1 MLWVAGIVLALA
13 NFVAVLNMTIA
24 NVTVPNIAGALG
36 AGSSQGTWVITSYAV
51 AEAITVPLTGWL
63 AGRFGAVRLFCI
75 SVVLF
80 GAFSLLCGMSTSLGM
95 LLGMR
100 VLQGMAGGPLLA
112 LSQTLLLRI
121 FPKKQSMQ
129 AMGLWAMTTL
139 LAPVVGPVLGG
150 WLCDNYSWPWVF
162 FINVPMALAFGVIA
176 WGLLKRYQD
185 PAVIKP
191 VDKIGMLLLII
202 WVAAL
207 QIMLDEG
214 KDKDWFSSMEI
225 RVLAITA
232 VIGFISFLIW
242 ELTEKNPIVDLRVFR
257 HRGFSSCML
266 VLALAFGVIA
276 WGLLKRYQ
284 DRAVIKP
291 VDKTGM
297 LLLIVWVAAL
307 QIMLDEG
314 KDKDWFSSMEIRV
327 LAITAVI
334 GFISFV
340 IWELTEKNPI
350 VDLRVFRH
358 RGFSSCMLVLAL
370 AFGAFFGINVL
381 TPQWL
386 QYNMGYTTTWA
397 GMVVAWGGVLSV
409 VFSPIAAKLGNRVDP
424 RLLIFVGCL
433 WLGLVTFWRGYA
445 TPDMSYWTICLPLF
459 FMGVGMPLYYVP
471 LTGLAMGSV
480 NEEETASAAGLMNFV
495 RTIAGA
501 IATSLVTTSWQNRS
515 IIAHAKLTDIVDPT
529 GQVASMLPPGLS
541 GQMVREMLNNL
552 VTSQS
557 LMLATNGLMMVI
569 GAVFIIASV
578 SIVLAPK
585 PARFVDGASV
595 GH

>member
-1 MLWVAGIVLALA
+1 MSNLPVDPKHPPSLEGGMLWVAGIVLALA

-75 SVVLF
+75 AVVLF
-80 GAFSLLCGMSTSLGM
+80 GVFSLLCGMSTSLGM

-121 FPKKQSMQ
+121 FPKQQSMQ

-162 FINVPMALAFGVIA
+162 LINVPMALLFGAIA

-225 RVLAITA
+225 RVLVITA
-232 VIGFISFLIW
+232 VIGF
-242 ELTEKNPIVDLRVFR
+242 
-257 HRGFSSCML
+257 
-266 VLALAFGVIA
+266 LAF
-276 WGLLKRYQ
+276 L
-284 DRAVIKP
+284 
-291 VDKTGM
+291 
-297 LLLIVWVAAL
+297 
-307 QIMLDEG
+307 
-314 KDKDWFSSMEIRV
+314 
-327 LAITAVI
+327 
-334 GFISFV
+334 

-370 AFGAFFGINVL
+370 AFGAFFGLNVL

-397 GMVVAWGGVLSV
+397 GMAVAWGGLLSV
-409 VFSPIAAKLGNRVDP
+409 IFSPIAAKLGNRVDP
-424 RLLIFVGCL
+424 RLLIFIGCL
-433 WLGLVTFWRGYA
+433 WLGLDTFWRAYA
-445 TPDMSYWTICLPLF
+445 TSDMSYWLICIPLF

-495 RTIAGA
+495 RTISGA

-529 GQVASMLPPGLS
+529 GQMASILPPGLS

-585 PARFVDGASV
+585 AARAVDAASI

>member
-1 MLWVAGIVLALA
+1 MSKLSMESEHLAPLEGGMLWVGGIVLALA

-63 AGRFGAVRLFCI
+63 SGRFGSVRLFCI

-80 GAFSLLCGMSTSLGM
+80 GVFSLLCGLSTSLGM

-121 FPKKQSMQ
+121 FPKEKSMQ

-162 FINVPMALAFGVIA
+162 LINVPMAFLFGLIA
-176 WGLLKRYQD
+176 WNLLKRYRD
-185 PAVIKP
+185 PAVVKP
-191 VDKIGMLLLII
+191 VDKIGMLLL
-202 WVAAL
+202 V
-207 QIMLDEG
+207 
-214 KDKDWFSSMEI
+214 
-225 RVLAITA
+225 
-232 VIGFISFLIW
+232 
-242 ELTEKNPIVDLRVFR
+242 
-257 HRGFSSCML
+257 
-266 VLALAFGVIA
+266 
-276 WGLLKRYQ
+276 
-284 DRAVIKP
+284 
-291 VDKTGM
+291 
-297 LLLIVWVAAL
+297 VWVAAL

-327 LAITAVI
+327 LAVTAAI
-334 GFISFV
+334 GFVSFL

-370 AFGAFFGINVL
+370 AFGAFFGLNVL

-397 GMVVAWGGVLSV
+397 GLVVAWGGLLSV
-409 VFSPIAAKLGNRVDP
+409 IFSPIAAKLANRVDP
-424 RLLIFVGCL
+424 RWLIFIGCL
-433 WLGLVTFWRGYA
+433 WLGLDTFWRAHA
-445 TPDMSYWTICLPLF
+445 TSDMSYWVICIPLF
-459 FMGVGMPLYYVP
+459 FMGVGMPMYYVP

-495 RTIAGA
+495 RTISGA

-515 IIAHAKLTDIVDPT
+515 IIAHAKLADIADPT
-529 GQVASMLPPGLS
+529 GQVASMLPAGLN

-557 LMLATNGLMMVI
+557 LMLATNGLMLVI
-569 GAVFIIASV
+569 GAIFIIASV

-585 PARFVDGASV
+585 AARAVDAASI

>member
-1 MLWVAGIVLALA
+1 MLWVAAIVLALA

-63 AGRFGAVRLFCI
+63 SGRFGAVRLFCV

-80 GAFSLLCGMSTSLGM
+80 GVCSLLCGLSTSLYM

-100 VLQGMAGGPLLA
+100 VLQGMAGGPLMA

-121 FPKKQSMQ
+121 FPKSQSMQ

-150 WLCDNYSWPWVF
+150 WLCDNYTWSWVF
-162 FINVPMALAFGVIA
+162 FINVPMAIAFGVIA
-176 WGLLKRYQD
+176 WALLKRYHD
-185 PAVIKP
+185 PAVLKP
-191 VDKIGMLLLII
+191 VDRVGMLLLIV
-202 WVAAL
+202 WVGAL

-225 RVLAITA
+225 RVLAVVA
-232 VIGFISFLIW
+232 LIGFLAFLIW
-242 ELTEKNPIVDLRVFR
+242 ELTEEHPIVDLRVFR
-257 HRGFSSCML
+257 HRGFSSCM
-266 VLALAFGVIA
+266 V
-276 WGLLKRYQ
+276 
-284 DRAVIKP
+284 
-291 VDKTGM
+291 
-297 LLLIVWVAAL
+297 
-307 QIMLDEG
+307 
-314 KDKDWFSSMEIRV
+314 
-327 LAITAVI
+327 
-334 GFISFV
+334 
-340 IWELTEKNPI
+340 
-350 VDLRVFRH
+350 
-358 RGFSSCMLVLAL
+358 VLAL
-370 AFGAFFGINVL
+370 AFGAFFGLNVL

-397 GMVVAWGGVLSV
+397 GLVVAWGGLLSV
-409 VFSPIAAKLGNRVDP
+409 VFSPIAAKLAGRIDP
-424 RLLIFVGCL
+424 RVLIFVGCL
-433 WLGLVTFWRGYA
+433 WLGVDTFWRAYA
-445 TPDMSYWTICLPLF
+445 TPDMSYLLICIPMF
-459 FMGVGMPLYYVP
+459 FMGVGMPMYYVP

-480 NEEETASAAGLMNFV
+480 KEEETASAAGLMNFV
-495 RTIAGA
+495 RTISGA

-515 IIAHAKLTDIVDPT
+515 IIAHDRLTSVIDPT
-529 GQVASMLPPGLS
+529 GEVGAHLPPGLA
-541 GQMVREMLNNL
+541 GQMVREMVNNL

-569 GAVFIIASV
+569 AAIFIAASAA
-578 SIVLAPK
+578 IVLAPRA
-585 PARFVDGASV
+585 ARTVDAAAV

>member
-1 MLWVAGIVLALA
+1 MLWGAGIVLALA

-75 SVVLF
+75 SVLLF
-80 GAFSLLCGMSTSLGM
+80 GLFSLLCGMSTSLGM

-162 FINVPMALAFGVIA
+162 FINVPMALAFGVLA

-185 PAVIKP
+185 PAIIKP

-232 VIGFISFLIW
+232 VIGFVSFL
-242 ELTEKNPIVDLRVFR
+242 
-257 HRGFSSCML
+257 
-266 VLALAFGVIA
+266 
-276 WGLLKRYQ
+276 
-284 DRAVIKP
+284 
-291 VDKTGM
+291 
-297 LLLIVWVAAL
+297 
-307 QIMLDEG
+307 
-314 KDKDWFSSMEIRV
+314 
-327 LAITAVI
+327 
-334 GFISFV
+334 

-386 QYNMGYTTTWA
+386 QYNLGYTTTWA
-397 GMVVAWGGVLSV
+397 GLVVAWGGVLSV
-409 VFSPIAAKLGNRVDP
+409 VFSPISAKLSNRVDP
-424 RLLIFVGCL
+424 RKLIFMGCL
-433 WLGLVTFWRGYA
+433 WLGMVTFWRAYA
-445 TPDMSYWTICLPLF
+445 TPDMSYWLICIPLF
-459 FMGVGMPLYYVP
+459 FMGVGMPMYYVP

-495 RTIAGA
+495 RTISGA

-515 IIAHAKLTDIVDPT
+515 IIAHAKLTEIVDPT
-529 GQVASMLPPGLS
+529 GQVGSMLPPGMS
-541 GQMVREMLNNL
+541 GQVVREMLNNL

-557 LMLATNGLMMVI
+557 LTLATNGLMMVI
-569 GAVFIIASV
+569 GTVFVIASV

-585 PARFVDGASV
+585 AARAVDAASI

>member
-1 MLWVAGIVLALA
+1 MTHPAIDSKDPPSLEGGTLWVGGIVLALS

-63 AGRFGAVRLFCI
+63 SGRFGAVRLFCI

-80 GAFSLLCGMSTSLGM
+80 GFFSLLCGMSTTLPM

-121 FPKKQSMQ
+121 FPKEQSMQ

-150 WLCDNYSWPWVF
+150 WLCDNYSWSWVF
-162 FINVPMALAFGVIA
+162 LINVPMALLFAAIA
-176 WGLLKRYQD
+176 WGLLKPYQD

-191 VDKIGMLLLII
+191 VDKIGMLLLVI

-225 RVLAITA
+225 RVLGITA
-232 VIGFISFLIW
+232 VIGFLAFLIW
-242 ELTEKNPIVDLRVFR
+242 ELTEQYPIVDLRVFR
-257 HRGFSSCML
+257 HRGF
-266 VLALAFGVIA
+266 A
-276 WGLLKRYQ
+276 
-284 DRAVIKP
+284 
-291 VDKTGM
+291 
-297 LLLIVWVAAL
+297 
-307 QIMLDEG
+307 
-314 KDKDWFSSMEIRV
+314 
-327 LAITAVI
+327 
-334 GFISFV
+334 
-340 IWELTEKNPI
+340 
-350 VDLRVFRH
+350 
-358 RGFSSCMLVLAL
+358 SCMLVLAL

-381 TPQWL
+381 TRQWL
-386 QYNMGYTTTWA
+386 QYNMGHTTTWA
-397 GMVVAWGGVLSV
+397 GLVVAWGGLLSV
-409 VFSPIAAKLGNRVDP
+409 VFSPVAAKLANRVDP
-424 RLLIFVGCL
+424 RMLIFFGCL
-433 WLGLVTFWRGYA
+433 WLGLDTFWRSIA
-445 TPDMSYWTICLPLF
+445 TSDMSYWVICIPLF
-459 FMGVGMPLYYVP
+459 FMGVGMPMYYVP

-495 RTIAGA
+495 RTISGA

-515 IIAHAKLTDIVDPT
+515 IIAHARLADIVDPT
-529 GQVASMLPPGLS
+529 GQVASMLPSGS
-541 GQMVREMLNNL
+541 NGQMAREMLNNL
-552 VTSQS
+552 VTRES

-569 GAVFIIASV
+569 GAVFIVASV

-585 PARFVDGASV
+585 AARAVDAASI

>member
-1 MLWVAGIVLALA
+1 MSKHSMESEHPSPLEGGMLWVGGIVLALA

-63 AGRFGAVRLFCI
+63 AGRFGSVRLFCI

-80 GAFSLLCGMSTSLGM
+80 GVFSLLCGMSTSLGM
-95 LLGMR
+95 LLAMR

-121 FPKKQSMQ
+121 FPKEKSMQ

-150 WLCDNYSWPWVF
+150 WLCDNYSWPLVF
-162 FINVPMALAFGVIA
+162 LINVPMALLFGLIA
-176 WGLLKRYQD
+176 WVLLRRYHD
-185 PAVIKP
+185 SAVIKP
-191 VDKIGMLLLII
+191 VDKIGMLLLVI

-214 KDKDWFSSMEI
+214 KDKDWFSSLEI

-232 VIGFISFLIW
+232 AIGF
-242 ELTEKNPIVDLRVFR
+242 
-257 HRGFSSCML
+257 
-266 VLALAFGVIA
+266 LAF
-276 WGLLKRYQ
+276 L
-284 DRAVIKP
+284 
-291 VDKTGM
+291 
-297 LLLIVWVAAL
+297 
-307 QIMLDEG
+307 
-314 KDKDWFSSMEIRV
+314 
-327 LAITAVI
+327 
-334 GFISFV
+334 

-370 AFGAFFGINVL
+370 AFGAFFGLNVL

-397 GMVVAWGGVLSV
+397 GLVVAWGGLLSV
-409 VFSPIAAKLGNRVDP
+409 VFSPIAAKLANRVDP
-424 RLLIFVGCL
+424 RVLIFIGCL
-433 WLGLVTFWRGYA
+433 WLGLDTFWRAHA
-445 TPDMSYWTICLPLF
+445 TSDMSYWVICIPLF
-459 FMGVGMPLYYVP
+459 FMGVGMPMYYVP

-495 RTIAGA
+495 RTISGA

-515 IIAHAKLTDIVDPT
+515 IIAHAKLVDIADPT
-529 GQVASMLPPGLS
+529 GQVASMLPAGLS

-557 LMLATNGLMMVI
+557 LMLATNGLMLVI
-569 GAVFIIASV
+569 GAIFIIASI

-585 PARFVDGASV
+585 AARAVDAASV

>member
-1 MLWVAGIVLALA
+1 MSNLSMESKHPAPLEGGMLWVGGIVLALA

-24 NVTVPNIAGALG
+24 NVTVPDIAGALG

-63 AGRFGAVRLFCI
+63 SGRFGAVRLFCI

-80 GAFSLLCGMSTSLGM
+80 GFFSLLCGVSTSLGM

-121 FPKKQSMQ
+121 FPKEQSMQ

-162 FINVPMALAFGVIA
+162 LINVPMALLFGVIA
-176 WGLLKRYQD
+176 WVLLKRYQD
-185 PAVIKP
+185 PSVIKP
-191 VDKIGMLLLII
+191 VDKIGMILLVV

-266 VLALAFGVIA
+266 VL
-276 WGLLKRYQ
+276 
-284 DRAVIKP
+284 
-291 VDKTGM
+291 T
-297 LLLIVWVAAL
+297 
-307 QIMLDEG
+307 
-314 KDKDWFSSMEIRV
+314 
-327 LAITAVI
+327 
-334 GFISFV
+334 
-340 IWELTEKNPI
+340 
-350 VDLRVFRH
+350 
-358 RGFSSCMLVLAL
+358 L
-370 AFGAFFGINVL
+370 AFGAFFGLNVL

-386 QYNMGYTTTWA
+386 QFNMGYTTTWA
-397 GMVVAWGGVLSV
+397 GMVVAWGGLLSV
-409 VFSPIAAKLGNRVDP
+409 VFSPIAAKLANRVDP
-424 RLLIFVGCL
+424 RVLIFIGCM
-433 WLGLVTFWRGYA
+433 WLGLDTFWRAYA
-445 TPDMSYWTICLPLF
+445 TSDMSYWVICIPLF
-459 FMGVGMPLYYVP
+459 FMGVGMPMYYVP

-480 NEEETASAAGLMNFV
+480 KEEETASAAGLMNFV
-495 RTIAGA
+495 RTISGA

-515 IIAHAKLTDIVDPT
+515 IIAHAKLADIVDPT
-529 GQVASMLPPGLS
+529 GQLASGLSPGLS

-557 LMLATNGLMMVI
+557 LTLATNGLMLVI
-569 GAVFIIASV
+569 GAIFIVASV

-585 PARFVDGASV
+585 AARAVDAASV

>member
-1 MLWVAGIVLALA
+1 MSNLPVDPKHPPSLEGGMLWVAGIVLALA

-75 SVVLF
+75 AVVLF
-80 GAFSLLCGMSTSLGM
+80 GVFSLLCGMSTSLGM

-162 FINVPMALAFGVIA
+162 LINVPMAFAFGAIA
-176 WGLLKRYQD
+176 WGLLKRYHE

-232 VIGFISFLIW
+232 VIGF
-242 ELTEKNPIVDLRVFR
+242 
-257 HRGFSSCML
+257 
-266 VLALAFGVIA
+266 LAF
-276 WGLLKRYQ
+276 L
-284 DRAVIKP
+284 
-291 VDKTGM
+291 
-297 LLLIVWVAAL
+297 
-307 QIMLDEG
+307 
-314 KDKDWFSSMEIRV
+314 
-327 LAITAVI
+327 
-334 GFISFV
+334 

-370 AFGAFFGINVL
+370 AFGAFFGLNVL

-397 GMVVAWGGVLSV
+397 GMAVAWGGLLSV

-424 RLLIFVGCL
+424 RLLIFIGCL
-433 WLGLVTFWRGYA
+433 WLGLVTFWRAYA
-445 TPDMSYWTICLPLF
+445 SLDMSYWLICLPLF
-459 FMGVGMPLYYVP
+459 FMGVGMPMYYVP

-495 RTIAGA
+495 RTISGA

-515 IIAHAKLTDIVDPT
+515 IIAHAKLADIVDPT
-529 GQVASMLPPGLS
+529 GQVGSMLPPGLS
-541 GQMVREMLNNL
+541 GQMVREMLNSL

-557 LMLATNGLMMVI
+557 LMLATNGLMMMI

-578 SIVLAPK
+578 SIALAPK
-585 PARFVDGASV
+585 AARAVDAASV

>member
-1 MLWVAGIVLALA
+1 MSKLSMESTLPAPLQGGMLWVGGIVLALA

-24 NVTVPNIAGALG
+24 NVTVPDIAGALG

-63 AGRFGAVRLFCI
+63 SGRFGAVRLFCI

-80 GAFSLLCGMSTSLGM
+80 GIFSLFCGISTSLGM

-121 FPKKQSMQ
+121 FPKEQSMQ

-162 FINVPMALAFGVIA
+162 LINVPMAFLFGLIA
-176 WGLLKRYQD
+176 WVLLKRYQD
-185 PAVIKP
+185 PSVIKP
-191 VDKIGMLLLII
+191 VDKIGMLLLVI

-214 KDKDWFSSMEI
+214 KDKDWFSSLEI

-266 VLALAFGVIA
+266 VLALAFG
-276 WGLLKRYQ
+276 
-284 DRAVIKP
+284 
-291 VDKTGM
+291 
-297 LLLIVWVAAL
+297 
-307 QIMLDEG
+307 
-314 KDKDWFSSMEIRV
+314 
-327 LAITAVI
+327 
-334 GFISFV
+334 
-340 IWELTEKNPI
+340 
-350 VDLRVFRH
+350 
-358 RGFSSCMLVLAL
+358 
-370 AFGAFFGINVL
+370 AFFGLNVL

-386 QYNMGYTTTWA
+386 QFNLGYTTTWA
-397 GMVVAWGGVLSV
+397 GMVVAWGGLLSV
-409 VFSPIAAKLGNRVDP
+409 VFSPIAAKLANRVDP
-424 RLLIFVGCL
+424 RVLIFIGCL
-433 WLGLVTFWRGYA
+433 WLGLDTFWRAYA
-445 TPDMSYWTICLPLF
+445 TSDMSYWVICIPLF
-459 FMGVGMPLYYVP
+459 FMGVGMPMYYVP

-495 RTIAGA
+495 RTISGA

-515 IIAHAKLTDIVDPT
+515 IIAHARLADVVDPS
-529 GQVASMLPPGLS
+529 GQVASTLPPGLS

-557 LMLATNGLMMVI
+557 LTLATNGLMLVI
-569 GAVFIIASV
+569 GAIFIIASV

-585 PARFVDGASV
+585 AARTVDAASV

>member
-1 MLWVAGIVLALA
+1 MSNLPMDPEHAPSLQGAMLWVAAIVLALA

-24 NVTVPNIAGALG
+24 NVTVPDIAGALG

-80 GAFSLLCGMSTSLGM
+80 GVFSLLCGMSTSLFM

-100 VLQGMAGGPLLA
+100 VLQGMAGGPLMA

-121 FPKKQSMQ
+121 FPKEQSMQ

-162 FINVPMALAFGVIA
+162 FINVPMAFAFGVIA

-185 PAVIKP
+185 PAVMKP
-191 VDKIGMLLLII
+191 VDKIGMLLLVI

-225 RVLAITA
+225 RVLAIIA
-232 VIGFISFLIW
+232 VIGFLAFLIW
-242 ELTEKNPIVDLRVFR
+242 ELTDKNPIVDLRVFR

-266 VLALAFGVIA
+266 VLG
-276 WGLLKRYQ
+276 
-284 DRAVIKP
+284 
-291 VDKTGM
+291 
-297 LLLIVWVAAL
+297 
-307 QIMLDEG
+307 
-314 KDKDWFSSMEIRV
+314 
-327 LAITAVI
+327 
-334 GFISFV
+334 
-340 IWELTEKNPI
+340 
-350 VDLRVFRH
+350 
-358 RGFSSCMLVLAL
+358 L
-370 AFGAFFGINVL
+370 AFGAFFGLNVL

-397 GMVVAWGGVLSV
+397 GMVVAWGGVMSV
-409 VFSPIAAKLGNRVDP
+409 VFSPIAAKLANRVDP
-424 RLLIFVGCL
+424 RLLIFGGCL
-433 WLGLVTFWRGYA
+433 WLGLDTFWRAHA
-445 TPDMSYWTICLPLF
+445 TSDMSYLLICIPMF
-459 FMGVGMPLYYVP
+459 FMGIGMPMYYVP

-480 NEEETASAAGLMNFV
+480 HEEETASAAGLMNFV
-495 RTIAGA
+495 RTISGA

-515 IIAHAKLTDIVDPT
+515 IIAHDKLSSVVDPT

-541 GQMVREMLNNL
+541 GQVVREMLNNL

-557 LMLATNGLMMVI
+557 LMLATNGLMLVI
-569 GAVFIIASV
+569 GAIFIVASV

-585 PARFVDGASV
+585 AARAVDAASV